1 MEKNT
6 VKKLGVVTVTAVI
19 VALFL
24 TIPVFY
30 FVAKMPLAGV
40 CIAAIIYVSL
50 SVALVYYARER
61 FGEIEEGLDDA
72 VEHY

>member
-6 VKKLGVVTVTAVI
+6 AKKLGVVAVTVVI

-30 FVAKMPLAGV
+30 FVAEMPPAGV
-40 CIAAIIYVSL
+40 CVAAIVYIAL
-50 SVALVYYARER
+50 SVALVHYARER